1 MIGRL
6 RKAIINECGLASLIK
21 IHQNSIFQRK
31 KNSSYC
37 PNEKNFLILQLFNIP
52 RVVTCFP
59 QACQLLPTVTAADLG
74 TPFVC
79 AWLSGHCQVTSQCSE
94 SCVEALPRELGHW
107 FQTKPFEYSLKLPA
121 IVIARWQGWTS
132 RYSNLDSKTKLLIT
146 CYNGYISSRSG
157 FQEFENFEFLLGQ
170 RCKTWAKL

>member
-59 QACQLLPTVTAADLG
+59 QACQLLPTVTAADLEM
-74 TPFVC
+74 PCVWSC
-79 AWLSGHCQVTSQCSE
+79 LSYLHKLWQLCLSAASRAWSLALQSKTSIVSWKC
-94 SCVEALPRELGHW
+94 RE
-107 FQTKPFEYSLKLPA
+107 KLPDDQ
-121 IVIARWQGWTS
+121 QGFE
-132 RYSNLDSKTKLLIT
+132 LLLK
-146 CYNGYISSRSG
+146 
-157 FQEFENFEFLLGQ
+157 FELCHLTNHL
-170 RCKTWAKL
+170 